1 VPTEEKVKEV
11 ELLRELFESCTSAVS
26 ADYTGMSV
34 QATTALRHELREK
47 GIRFRVVKNS
57 LVYLAADA
65 AGQPA
70 AKDMV
75 AGPVGIAF
83 GFDDPVGPAKALTQF
98 IRTTGSPMA
107 IRGGLLGGRALSAAE
122 VADLAALP
130 PKDQM
135 IARLAGQLNGPIT
148 GLVYVL
154 SAPVAGLARVLQRRI
169 ESVEEGPSGQDTEI
183 TGADRVEDTAAEA

>member
-1 VPTEEKVKEV
+1 
-11 ELLRELFESCTSAVS
+11 
-26 ADYTGMSV
+26 
-34 QATTALRHELREK
+34 
-47 GIRFRVVKNS
+47 
-57 LVYLAADA
+57 
-65 AGQPA
+65 
-70 AKDMV
+70 
-75 AGPVGIAF
+75 
-83 GFDDPVGPAKALTQF
+83 
-98 IRTTGSPMA
+98 MA

-130 PKDQM
+130 PKDQL
-135 IARLAGQLNGPIT
+135 IGRLAGQLNGPIT